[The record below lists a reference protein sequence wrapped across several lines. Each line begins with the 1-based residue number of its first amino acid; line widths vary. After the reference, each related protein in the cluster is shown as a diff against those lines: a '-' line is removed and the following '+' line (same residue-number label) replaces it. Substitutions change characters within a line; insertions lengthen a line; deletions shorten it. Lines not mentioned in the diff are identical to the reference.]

1 MTDPHQRVYT
11 DTLSRVLGRALSRLD
26 SEPTSHSYGCFD
38 RTWWCWKF
46 TDAPAP
52 RFQEGTYLLAWLLT
66 SEQSPAGYR
75 NNARVLDAA
84 AAAVRFWRTLQ
95 HGDGSFDEAYPFE
108 RSLAATAFTAFYVG
122 AAAERLAPHWSAAA
136 AAEADRGLRGA
147 ADWLAANGERHA
159 VISNHLAAAAA
170 ALQIAGERL
179 GTDRYHAARDR
190 YLNTILDAAN
200 LDEGWFREYDGAD
213 PGYQSHAMF
222 YLADIWRRTR
232 NPQLLSALS
241 SASRFM
247 GWFAHPDGT
256 LGGEYAS
263 RGTTFTYPAGF
274 EMLASTEPA
283 AAALAAHARRTIGTS
298 HTIGP
303 EVVDSWNLFPL
314 LNNYLFAAEAAVD
327 LQRANPLPW
336 MARDASATFTGCGL
350 SVVRR
355 GDRVA
360 AIGAAGGGA
369 IKVWNTVTAALDYQ
383 DCGYASDN
391 GGAVALSQAASTWQ
405 LQDTG
410 AFTLEVSSRFRALT
424 QQRFDPWRF
433 VAFRVFSLTIG
444 RVAAVARWLKDLLVR
459 TLIRSRRETP
469 AVLWRR
475 IVIGGDGR
483 VTIDDRVTGAN
494 SLRALDRQVPVHMGS
509 SRYTNPH
516 TWLGA
521 TTECPEPERAGAG
534 EWRRTVVIAPH

>member
-1 MTDPHQRVYT
+1 
-11 DTLSRVLGRALSRLD
+11 
-26 SEPTSHSYGCFD
+26 
-38 RTWWCWKF
+38 
-46 TDAPAP
+46 
-52 RFQEGTYLLAWLLT
+52 
-66 SEQSPAGYR
+66 
-75 NNARVLDAA
+75 
-84 AAAVRFWRTLQ
+84 
-95 HGDGSFDEAYPFE
+95 
-108 RSLAATAFTAFYVG
+108 
-122 AAAERLAPHWSAAA
+122 
-136 AAEADRGLRGA
+136 
-147 ADWLAANGERHA
+147 
-159 VISNHLAAAAA
+159 
-170 ALQIAGERL
+170 
-179 GTDRYHAARDR
+179 
-190 YLNTILDAAN
+190 
-200 LDEGWFREYDGAD
+200 
-213 PGYQSHAMF
+213 
-222 YLADIWRRTR
+222 
-232 NPQLLSALS
+232 
-241 SASRFM
+241 
-247 GWFAHPDGT
+247 
-256 LGGEYAS
+256 
-263 RGTTFTYPAGF
+263 
-274 EMLASTEPA
+274 
-283 AAALAAHARRTIGTS
+283 
-298 HTIGP
+298 
-303 EVVDSWNLFPL
+303 
-314 LNNYLFAAEAAVD
+314 
-327 LQRANPLPW
+327 
-336 MARDASATFTGCGL
+336 
-350 SVVRR
+350 
-355 GDRVA
+355 VA

-369 IKVWNTVTAALDYQ
+369 IKVWHTVTAALDYQ

-469 AVLWRR
+469 AVLSRR